1 MMNHYLERA
10 GLSCDSP
17 LFCQLVL
24 IKCGYKRRTKGL
36 SYSRLRDLVQ
46 EAVKDFVRNI
56 SAICTHTL
64 RRGGATAAAN
74 AGLPD
79 RLFKRHAR
87 WASWRIG

>member
-1 MMNHYLERA
+1 ML
-10 GLSCDSP
+10 
-17 LFCQLVL
+17 
-24 IKCGYKRRTKGL
+24 
-36 SYSRLRDLVQ
+36 

-56 SAICTHTL
+56 SAIGTHTL

-87 WASWRIG
+87 WAS